1 MFADAFIVIANPK
14 KPSSAELAL
23 EIEAWCRRE
32 DCGFLLLV
40 GDDAPVSLPGNHP
53 IGLSLGGDG
62 TLLRAA
68 RLLTPLNVPLLGVNL
83 GALGF
88 LSPLNP
94 DELWTALT
102 QVKAGQ
108 FTIENRM
115 CLETTLL
122 EKTYIVLNEF
132 SVLHASADS
141 FTEVEVFRGEE
152 FIGSYPGD
160 GIILS
165 TPTGSTAYSLAA
177 GGPVLTPELENI
189 LVTPLNPHKLGLR
202 PLVMPAECRLLV
214 KINGKASILGDGNVL
229 QVATPGT
236 SFEVA
241 ASSLKTQLI
250 RLDST
255 PDWFT
260 LLEEKL
266 HWQRSSPEKDL
277 ES

>member
-1 MFADAFIVIANPK
+1 MSVDAFIVIANPK
-14 KPSSAELAL
+14 KPSAVILAE
-23 EIEAWCRRE
+23 EIESWCQRE
-32 DCGFLLLV
+32 SFGFLLLE
-40 GDDAPVSLPGNHP
+40 GNQPPKQLPGKHP

-62 TLLRAA
+62 TLLLAS
-68 RLLTPLNVPLLGVNL
+68 RLLTPLHVPLLGVNL

-88 LSPLNP
+88 LSPLNA
-94 DELWTALT
+94 DEIWSALD
-102 QVKAGQ
+102 QVKADQ
-108 FTIENRM
+108 YSIEQRM
-115 CLETTLL
+115 CLETTLADR
-122 EKTYIVLNEF
+122 THTVMNEF
-132 SVLHASADS
+132 SVLHASPDS
-141 FTEVEVFRGEE
+141 FTEVELFRGEE

-177 GGPVLTPELENI
+177 GGPVLTPELEII

-202 PLVMPAECRLLV
+202 PLVMPAECCLLV
-214 KINGKASILGDGNVL
+214 KINGKASILGDGKVL

-236 SFEVA
+236 CFEVA
-241 ASSLKTQLI
+241 ASSLKTQLV